1 MKVYNMESSVF
12 LTSLAEVALDGH
24 KGEQLL
30 EMFPELG
37 YVTTEQAME
46 LLGVT
51 LQTLD
56 KYRTIY
62 LLPAIKGG
70 RRVYYKLADIQH
82 LLNVAAEE
90 GKALKYRRFGH
101 E

>member
-1 MKVYNMESSVF
+1 MKVYNMEPSVF
-12 LTSLAEVALDGH
+12 LTNLGEVSLNGR

-30 EMFPELG
+30 EIFPELG
-37 YVTTEQAME
+37 YVSTDQAMQ

-56 KYRTIY
+56 KYRAIHH
-62 LLPAIKGG
+62 LSAIKGG
-70 RRVYYKLADIQH
+70 RKVYYKLADIQQ
-82 LLNVAAEE
+82 LIAQADEE
-90 GKALKYRRFGH
+90 GETVKYRRINH